1 MGKSEVYS
9 WRVSPDVKQALE
21 QAARERKVSV
31 ARILDEIVREGL
43 ARLRRNRD
51 RDEREAEERFRL
63 AASPSI
69 GSIAGCDPKRASR
82 ARDRIRARLHRRR
95 GR

>member
-1 MGKSEVYS
+1 
-9 WRVSPDVKQALE
+9 VKQALE
-21 QAARERKVSV
+21 QAARERKVSI
-31 ARILDEIVREGL
+31 ARILDEMVREGL

-51 RDEREAEERFRL
+51 RDERAAEERIRL

-69 GSIAGCDPKRASR
+69 GSIAGGDPKRATR
-82 ARDRIRARLHRRR
+82 ARDRIRARLQRRR